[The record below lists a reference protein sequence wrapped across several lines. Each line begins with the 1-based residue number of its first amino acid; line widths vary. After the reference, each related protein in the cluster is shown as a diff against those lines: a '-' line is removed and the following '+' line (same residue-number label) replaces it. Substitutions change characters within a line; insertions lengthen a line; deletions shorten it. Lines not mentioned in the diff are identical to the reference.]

1 MVKDMRSKLILFVA
15 GLGYLSS
22 KEGRATMLIR
32 DMDISR
38 LMKQKGP
45 GLSSA
50 SAPAHKNK
58 CEYNNQNF
66 RAKPAFSQG
75 SVAQGGSKP
84 LACAKCG
91 RNHLGICREGS
102 TGCFKCRQTGHF
114 MRDCPKNKQGNGNE
128 GNKSQSSSVAP
139 PDWASPSGATFGT
152 GGGANHL
159 FTINSRQE
167 QKDSPDVVTSK
178 GM

>member
-1 MVKDMRSKLILFVA
+1 MVKDMRSKQILFVA
-15 GLGYLSS
+15 GLGCLSS

-38 LMKQKGP
+38 LM
-45 GLSSA
+45 
-50 SAPAHKNK
+50 
-58 CEYNNQNF
+58 
-66 RAKPAFSQG
+66 G

-128 GNKSQSSSVAP
+128 GNKSQFSSIAP